1 MLCSPLSLEPL
12 LTFYKIINIV
22 QLQQEIMSESSKFK
36 YGMVK
41 EKTVDG
47 FINDILED
55 NIDFDYS
62 TSYQSDNNDVYSFIN
77 ELHIKIIRYLQ
88 EDKTPENNAYY
99 EIQDQIFSDYLK
111 LKVYGI
117 IYRKHAVSD

>member
-1 MLCSPLSLEPL
+1 
-12 LTFYKIINIV
+12 
-22 QLQQEIMSESSKFK
+22 MSESSKFK

-47 FINDILED
+47 FINDIMED

-62 TSYQSDNNDVYSFIN
+62 TSYQSENNEVYGFIN
-77 ELHIKIIRYLQ
+77 ELHLKIIRYLK
-88 EDKTPENNAYY
+88 EDKTPENNAFY

-111 LKVYGI
+111 LKIYGI

>member
-1 MLCSPLSLEPL
+1 
-12 LTFYKIINIV
+12 
-22 QLQQEIMSESSKFK
+22 MSESSKFK

-47 FINDILED
+47 FINDIMED

-62 TSYQSDNNDVYSFIN
+62 TSYQTENNEVYSFIN
-77 ELHIKIIRYLQ
+77 ELHLKIIRYLK
-88 EDKTPENNAYY
+88 EDKSPENTSFY

-111 LKVYGI
+111 LKIYGI

>member
-1 MLCSPLSLEPL
+1 
-12 LTFYKIINIV
+12 
-22 QLQQEIMSESSKFK
+22 MSESSKFK

-47 FINDILED
+47 FINDIMED
-55 NIDFDYS
+55 NVDFDYS
-62 TSYQSDNNDVYSFIN
+62 TSYQSENNEVYSFIN
-77 ELHIKIIRYLQ
+77 DLHLKIIRYLK
-88 EDKTPENNAYY
+88 EDKSPENNAFF

-111 LKVYGI
+111 LKIYGI

>member
-1 MLCSPLSLEPL
+1 
-12 LTFYKIINIV
+12 
-22 QLQQEIMSESSKFK
+22 MSESSKFK

-47 FINDILED
+47 FINDIIED

-62 TSYQSDNNDVYSFIN
+62 TSYQSESNEVYSFIN
-77 ELHIKIIRYLQ
+77 ELHLKIIRYLK
-88 EDKTPENNAYY
+88 EDKSPENNAFF

-111 LKVYGI
+111 LKIYGI

>member
-1 MLCSPLSLEPL
+1 
-12 LTFYKIINIV
+12 
-22 QLQQEIMSESSKFK
+22 
-36 YGMVK
+36 MVK

-62 TSYQSDNNDVYSFIN
+62 TSYQSDNNDVFSYIN
-77 ELHIKIIRYLQ
+77 ELHLKIIRYLQ

-111 LKVYGI
+111 LKIYGI

>member
-1 MLCSPLSLEPL
+1 
-12 LTFYKIINIV
+12 
-22 QLQQEIMSESSKFK
+22 MSESSKFK

-47 FINDILED
+47 FINDIMED

-62 TSYQSDNNDVYSFIN
+62 TSYQSDNAEVYSFIN
-77 ELHIKIIRYLQ
+77 ELHLKIIRYLKD
-88 EDKTPENNAYY
+88 EKNPENNAYF

-111 LKVYGI
+111 LKIYGI
-117 IYRKHAVSD
+117 IYRKHTDSD